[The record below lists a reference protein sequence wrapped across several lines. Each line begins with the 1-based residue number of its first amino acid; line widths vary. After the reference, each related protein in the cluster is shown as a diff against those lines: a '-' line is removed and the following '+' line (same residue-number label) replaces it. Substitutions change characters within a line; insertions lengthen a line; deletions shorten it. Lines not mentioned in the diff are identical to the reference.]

1 MAVPKKKTSKSKRNM
16 RRSHL
21 RLAAP
26 GYVECSNCGEHMRPH
41 HVCDACGHYNKR
53 EVVHFKEEVAEEV
66 EQEA

>member
-1 MAVPKKKTSKSKRNM
+1 M